1 MSKLK
6 LIPIADRVVVDPDP
20 ETATMGG
27 FVIPDEMQETVTR
40 GVIVAVGPG
49 NGKTDMQTAVG
60 DRVLFDKHTG
70 TGMQIKVEGKSK
82 DYMVCKETEL
92 LTILK
97 LEDNES
103 KS

>member
-6 LIPIADRVVVDPDP
+6 FIPIADRVVVDPDP
-20 ETATMGG
+20 EAKLLAGY
-27 FVIPDEMQETVTR
+27 VLPDEMKEHVTR
-40 GVIVAVGPG
+40 GVIIAIGPG
-49 NGKTDMQTAVG
+49 NGKTGMQTAIG

-70 TGMQIKVEGKSK
+70 TGMEVQGKG
-82 DYMVCKETEL
+82 YMVCKETEL

-103 KS
+103 ES